1 MALSDFLNNGQ
12 IPAGSAVKSTTS
24 QTVLPEWYTNYA
36 MQLLSNQQ
44 ALQNR
49 PYETAPMPRVADFTP
64 GQQQGFGM
72 TNTAA
77 TAYQPGLTAATTAT
91 QGALAAPGSVA
102 TAAPYLGAAGQS
114 TVANIGTYM
123 NPFTDQVVNRI
134 GELGQRTLRENLL
147 PEVEGRYVKSGQL
160 GFGPRDENVGGTPSG
175 MMLDLARTVR
185 DTNADILGKQSE
197 ALRSGY
203 TEAAGLSAADL
214 ARQGQLAQIIG
225 GLQGS
230 DITRLL
236 SGAEQLG
243 GLASTEQALGLKG
256 AQAVTGVGT
265 EQQALNQKN
274 LDIAYGDFLK
284 QQGYPQEQID
294 KALGTFR
301 GLAGAAP
308 GATIDEGIVP
318 SGVDYK
324 GTPTTAATIAGALSG
339 LGGVLATAKE
349 GSALSKLLGFG

>member
-123 NPFTDQVVNRI
+123 NPYTEQVVNRI
-134 GELGQRTLRENLL
+134 GELGQRNLTENLL
-147 PEVEGRYVKSGQL
+147 PAVEGRYIQAGQL
-160 GFGPRDENVGGTPSG
+160 GYGGRDGMGTPSG
-175 MMLDLARTVR
+175 MMTDTARALR
-185 DTNADILGKQSE
+185 DVNADILGKQSE

-256 AQAVTGVGT
+256 AQAVTGVGA

-339 LGGVLATAKE
+339 LGGVLAGAKE

>member
-77 TAYQPGLTAATTAT
+77 TAYQPGLTAATDVTKA
-91 QGALAAPGSVA
+91 AIAAPGSLP
-102 TAAPYLGAAGQS
+102 TAQPYLTAAGQN

-123 NPFTDQVVNRI
+123 NPYTEQVVNRI
-134 GELGQRTLRENLL
+134 GELGTRNLTENLL
-147 PEVEGRYVKSGQL
+147 PAVEGRYIQAGQL
-160 GFGPRDENVGGTPSG
+160 GYGGRDGMGTPSG
-175 MMLDLARTVR
+175 MMTDTARALR
-185 DTNADILGKQSE
+185 DTNADILGKQAE
-197 ALRSGY
+197 ALQSGY
-203 TEAAGLSAADL
+203 TQAAGLSSADL
-214 ARQGQLAQIIG
+214 SRMGQLAQTVG
-225 GLQGS
+225 GLQGA
-230 DITRLL
+230 DLTRAL

-256 AQAVTGVGT
+256 AQAVTGVGA

-274 LDIAYGDFLK
+274 LDIAYSDFLK

-339 LGGVLATAKE
+339 LGGVLAGAKE

>member
-36 MQLLSNQQ
+36 MQLLSNQG

-49 PYETAPMPRVADFTP
+49 PYETAPMPRVAGFTP

-72 TNTAA
+72 TGTAA
-77 TAYQPGLTAATTAT
+77 TAYQPGLTAATDVTKA
-91 QGALAAPGSVA
+91 AIAAPGSLSVA
-102 TAAPYLGAAGQS
+102 QPYLTQAGQS

-134 GELGQRTLRENLL
+134 GELGQRNLRENFL
-147 PEVEGRYVKSGQL
+147 PEVEGRYVKAGQL
-160 GFGPRDENVGGTPSG
+160 GFGPRDENVGATPSG

-185 DTNADILGKQSE
+185 DTNSDILGRQAE
-197 ALRSGY
+197 ALRGGF

-214 ARQGQLAQIIG
+214 SRIGTLANTIG
-225 GLQGS
+225 NFQSS
-230 DITRLL
+230 DLTRAL

-256 AQAVTGVGT
+256 AQAVTGVGA

-324 GTPTTAATIAGALSG
+324 GQPTTAATIAGALSG
-339 LGGVLATAKE
+339 LGGVLAGAKE

>member
-44 ALQNR
+44 AVQNR
-49 PYETAPMPRVADFTP
+49 PYETAPMPRVAEFTP

-77 TAYQPGLTAATTAT
+77 SAYQPGLTAATDVTKA
-91 QGALAAPGSVA
+91 ALAAPGA
-102 TAAPYLGAAGQS
+102 LPTAQPYVTQAGQS
-114 TVANIGTYM
+114 TVANIGQYM
-123 NPFTDQVVNRI
+123 NPYTEAVVNRI
-134 GELGQRTLRENLL
+134 GELGTRNLTENLL
-147 PEVEGRYVKSGQL
+147 PAIEGRYIQSGQL
-160 GFGPRDENVGGTPSG
+160 GFGAREGAGTPSG
-175 MMLDLARTVR
+175 MLTDTARALR
-185 DTNADILGKQSE
+185 DTSSDILGKQTE
-197 ALRSGY
+197 ALRSGF

-214 ARQGQLAQIIG
+214 ARMGQLGQIVG
-225 GLQGS
+225 GLQTS
-230 DITRLL
+230 DLTRLL
-236 SGAEQLG
+236 SGGEQLG
-243 GLASTEQALGLKG
+243 GLAASEQALGLKG
-256 AQAVTGVGT
+256 AQAVTGVGA

-274 LDIAYGDFLK
+274 LDVAYSDFLK

-294 KALGTFR
+294 KALATFR

-324 GTPTTAATIAGALSG
+324 GQPTTAATIAGALSG
-339 LGGVLATAKE
+339 LGGVLAGAKE